1 MADNPEQPP
10 AAQAVPA
17 AQVLVENAAQ
27 DVHPPPAPIQ
37 PQLQVFVSVFIL
49 FGRPRVRVVLACFSL
64 HFFPASRS
72 LPRPFIA
79 MPFLFMPILAFSYF
93 TCVSRSGYL
102 FPHIFALWL
111 PSLQCVFLASLPSPP
126 VIASHLPSFIFR
138 LFLFSSPSLVFHP
151 FPFLSVFV
159 FMSILLCL
167 YPFSRG
173 VKRNN
178 GMFIIPSFLLKN
190 FRYSV
195 VPAQKFSLFHYSC
208 SKIFVIP
215 LFLLKNFLY
224 SIIPPKKHTL
234 FHYSKNKISV
244 ILIPLF
250 LFSPRIFQCHRAE

>member
-1 MADNPEQPP
+1 M
-10 AAQAVPA
+10 
-17 AQVLVENAAQ
+17 
-27 DVHPPPAPIQ
+27 
-37 PQLQVFVSVFIL
+37 
-49 FGRPRVRVVLACFSL
+49 FSL

-79 MPFLFMPILAFSYF
+79 MPFLFMPILVFSYF
-93 TCVSRSGYL
+93 TCVSRSVYL
-102 FPHIFALWL
+102 FPYIFALWL

-126 VIASHLPSFIFR
+126 VIALRLPSFIFR
-138 LFLFSSPSLVFHP
+138 LFLFPSPSLVFHP

-159 FMSILLCL
+159 FTSTLLYL
-167 YPFSRG
+167 YPFFRG

-178 GMFIIPSFLLKN
+178 GVVIIPSFLLKN

-195 VPAQKFSLFHYSC
+195 IPAQKFS
-208 SKIFVIP
+208 

-250 LFSPRIFQCHRAE
+250 LFSPRIFSVTGLSSHEDIYAIPVPICSVAGPSSHEDIYAIPRTYLQCDRAE